1 MADVAKIKRHRNKG
15 CESQLAHTRAIAGL
29 ERERFFAQGGD
40 LKQWRPP
47 RKVNVDRKKQENKK
61 RGRKKISY

>member
-1 MADVAKIKRHRNKG
+1 MAKIKRHRNKG
-15 CESQLAHTRAIAGL
+15 CESRLAHTRAIAGL

-47 RKVNVDRKKQENKK
+47 RKVNVDRKKQASKK
-61 RGRKKISY
+61 LALKKISY